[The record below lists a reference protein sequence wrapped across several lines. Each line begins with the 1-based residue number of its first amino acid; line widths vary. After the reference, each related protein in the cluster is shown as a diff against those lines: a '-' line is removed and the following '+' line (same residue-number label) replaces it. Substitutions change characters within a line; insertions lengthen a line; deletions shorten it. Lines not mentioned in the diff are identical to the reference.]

1 MSLNIK
7 SVILNNLYTS
17 ITYSQDHLILVDIVM
32 EVSSD
37 NCTSWLFAKSTIFS
51 INIINSKRPR
61 FCLTEILLFNNNL
74 SYYYLF

>member
-17 ITYSQDHLILVDIVM
+17 ITYFQDHLILVDIVM

-37 NCTSWLFAKSTIFS
+37 NSTGWLFAKSTIFS
-51 INIINSKRPR
+51 I
-61 FCLTEILLFNNNL
+61 
-74 SYYYLF
+74 